1 MLIILFV
8 SFVILLL
15 IGAPIAYSMGFSSLL
30 ALILSGSTFPLEVVV
45 QRTFSMLNSYS
56 LLAIP
61 FFILAGDLMSA
72 GGISKRLIKFAT
84 AAVGH
89 LPGNVAQV
97 SILSGMIFAGVSGSS
112 VADAAAIGGVMIPAM
127 KEKGYDKGWTAALQA
142 AVSTMGPIIP
152 PSMNMIVYGSLTGIS
167 VGAMFMGGIIPGV
180 CIGVLCMLYV
190 AFLAPD
196 GKFIGWKAL
205 GKAFLNAVLALLT
218 PVIIIGGIISGL
230 FTATEAGIVA
240 SLYAM
245 IIGLFVYRTLTIR
258 DIPKILIKSALTSAS
273 VLLIAAMAGPFAWL
287 MGVAMFPQHTV
298 AWLAQLTGNPYIVL
312 LLLILFLL
320 VLTCFVEVLAAMILV
335 APVLSAVCT
344 SYGFNPIFFA
354 VVMVISLLIGQITPP
369 VGVLLYVTS
378 GIAECS
384 FTDIC
389 RKIWPFIAILV
400 ITVLLCVA
408 FPGMITLI
416 PKSLM

>member
-167 VGAMFMGGIIPGV
+167 VGAMFMGASFPV
-180 CIGVLCMLYV
+180 CASAFCACCMLP
-190 AFLAPD
+190 FWRRKERTSFRTWHRTESSSD
-196 GKFIGWKAL
+196 GRL
-205 GKAFLNAVLALLT
+205 
-218 PVIIIGGIISGL
+218 S
-230 FTATEAGIVA
+230 E
-240 SLYAM
+240 
-245 IIGLFVYRTLTIR
+245 R
-258 DIPKILIKSALTSAS
+258 
-273 VLLIAAMAGPFAWL
+273 PF
-287 MGVAMFPQHTV
+287 
-298 AWLAQLTGNPYIVL
+298 
-312 LLLILFLL
+312 
-320 VLTCFVEVLAAMILV
+320 
-335 APVLSAVCT
+335 
-344 SYGFNPIFFA
+344 
-354 VVMVISLLIGQITPP
+354 
-369 VGVLLYVTS
+369 
-378 GIAECS
+378 
-384 FTDIC
+384 
-389 RKIWPFIAILV
+389 
-400 ITVLLCVA
+400 
-408 FPGMITLI
+408 
-416 PKSLM
+416 

>member
-142 AVSTMGPIIP
+142 AVSTMGD
-152 PSMNMIVYGSLTGIS
+152 PSFRR
-167 VGAMFMGGIIPGV
+167 A
-180 CIGVLCMLYV
+180 
-190 AFLAPD
+190 
-196 GKFIGWKAL
+196 
-205 GKAFLNAVLALLT
+205 
-218 PVIIIGGIISGL
+218 
-230 FTATEAGIVA
+230 
-240 SLYAM
+240 
-245 IIGLFVYRTLTIR
+245 
-258 DIPKILIKSALTSAS
+258 
-273 VLLIAAMAGPFAWL
+273 
-287 MGVAMFPQHTV
+287 
-298 AWLAQLTGNPYIVL
+298 
-312 LLLILFLL
+312 
-320 VLTCFVEVLAAMILV
+320 
-335 APVLSAVCT
+335 
-344 SYGFNPIFFA
+344 
-354 VVMVISLLIGQITPP
+354 
-369 VGVLLYVTS
+369 
-378 GIAECS
+378 
-384 FTDIC
+384 
-389 RKIWPFIAILV
+389 
-400 ITVLLCVA
+400 
-408 FPGMITLI
+408 
-416 PKSLM
+416 

>member
-190 AFLAPD
+190 AFLATKRKDTFPYLAPD

-218 PVIIIGGIISGL
+218 PVIIIGGIISG
-230 FTATEAGIVA
+230 
-240 SLYAM
+240 YAM

-298 AWLAQLTGNPYIVL
+298 AWLAQLTSNPYIVL

-354 VVMVISLLIGQITPP
+354 VVMVISLLVGQITPP

-416 PKSLM
+416 PNSLM

>member
-190 AFLAPD
+190 AFLATKRKDKFPYLAPD

-230 FTATEAGIVA
+230 FTATEAGHRCF
-240 SLYAM
+240 SLCHDH
-245 IIGLFVYRTLTIR
+245 R
-258 DIPKILIKSALTSAS
+258 S
-273 VLLIAAMAGPFAWL
+273 
-287 MGVAMFPQHTV
+287 
-298 AWLAQLTGNPYIVL
+298 
-312 LLLILFLL
+312 
-320 VLTCFVEVLAAMILV
+320 
-335 APVLSAVCT
+335 
-344 SYGFNPIFFA
+344 
-354 VVMVISLLIGQITPP
+354 
-369 VGVLLYVTS
+369 
-378 GIAECS
+378 
-384 FTDIC
+384 
-389 RKIWPFIAILV
+389 
-400 ITVLLCVA
+400 LCVPDA
-408 FPGMITLI
+408 NNP
-416 PKSLM
+416 